1 MRTAA
6 RECVLKYL
14 YAVRINDECGG
25 QLFES
30 LLKDD
35 KLKEEDRAF
44 ARSLLAAVEENKEQ
58 LLNEIASLS
67 VGFQL
72 ERMFEID
79 KCALLIGMAEIAFFQ
94 DIPFVV
100 SVNEAVNLVSKY
112 STEKSM
118 GFVNGILAEFGR
130 RRGLNS

>member
-1 MRTAA
+1 M
-6 RECVLKYL
+6 
-14 YAVRINDECGG
+14 
-25 QLFES
+25 
-30 LLKDD
+30 
-35 KLKEEDRAF
+35 
-44 ARSLLAAVEENKEQ
+44 